1 MTIEIADWP
10 LQKMVIFRGQI
21 IPQGHPPGTA
31 HAQGARAKDGGG
43 GQCTEAPCG
52 RTEPSR
58 PWHFDDLR
66 MGFWMIFGWDFCWFL
81 MGFWMI
87 LDEILDDFDGIFEDF
102 RLDFWWFSDE
112 MFVDF
117 WWDFWGSSTGFW
129 MILDEIL
136 DDFWWDFWGFS
147 IGFLMIFGWDFCGF
161 LMGFLRIFHGILD
174 DSQWDFQFFAMLRW
188 IFGSCSQCREEV
200 EPLVRQPG
208 GELIVQEISRDD
220 PFMWYCTTTTVIF
233 EVQNGYSMPRIV
245 DNTYL

>member
-1 MTIEIADWP
+1 MTIEIAD
-10 LQKMVIFRGQI
+10 L
-21 IPQGHPPGTA
+21 PPSKWWFSEGRSSPKA
-31 HAQGARAKDGGG
+31 IRQARPTPKARELK
-43 GQCTEAPCG
+43 TEAEVIAPRPPEAG
-52 RTEPSR
+52 RSPVGLDIS
-58 PWHFDDLR
+58 
-66 MGFWMIFGWDFCWFL
+66 MIFGWDF
-81 MGFWMI
+81 G
-87 LDEILDDFDGIFEDF
+87 
-102 RLDFWWFSDE
+102 WFSDE
-112 MFVDF
+112 IFVDF

-129 MILDEIL
+129 MILDEIFV
-136 DDFWWDFWGFS
+136 DFWWDFWGS
-147 IGFLMIFGWDFCGF
+147 STGFWMILDEIFDGF